1 MRAFCSEATIFVLKA
16 SFNLYLLTLQLFS
29 RSMAPD
35 FTSSLKRF
43 FEKEVEMKKLHA
55 QMHKNRLDMLK
66 AFEELRS
73 K

>member
-1 MRAFCSEATIFVLKA
+1 
-16 SFNLYLLTLQLFS
+16 
-29 RSMAPD
+29 MAPN
-35 FTSSLKRF
+35 FTSLLKRF

-55 QMHKNRLDMLK
+55 QMFKNRLDMLK

>member
-1 MRAFCSEATIFVLKA
+1 MSP
-16 SFNLYLLTLQLFS
+16 N
-29 RSMAPD
+29 